1 MRCDHPDLLSEV
13 HFIVL
18 SLPLPLGGWALGPG
32 EARQAPSGIC
42 YMPPTLTF
50 RTGQYIR
57 FGRGWMRDQ
66 LFPDGSAWAKTRSP
80 ECPWGAPLSTCT
92 PENGSLGTF
101 HMAHGTGDWHSELDG
116 STNTLGGAEVS
127 VAEG

>member
-1 MRCDHPDLLSEV
+1 MRCGHPDLLSEV

-80 ECPWGAPLSTCT
+80 KCPWGAPLSTCG
-92 PENGSLGTF
+92 PENGPR
-101 HMAHGTGDWHSELDG
+101 DWRLAQRIGWEHQH
-116 STNTLGGAEVS
+116 TTLGGAEVS